1 VSEATVTVRTPA
13 GMSTAFGIE
22 AEDTATALLERAVG
36 YFVVQG
42 QLEHGGFR
50 LGLLRGPHIIDL
62 APEDRLLEVGVVDGD
77 VLHLITSE
85 PQVDGA

>member
-1 VSEATVTVRTPA
+1 
-13 GMSTAFGIE
+13 MSTAFGIE
-22 AEDTATALLERAVG
+22 VEDTAAALVERAVG

-62 APEDRLLEVGVVDGD
+62 GDEDLLLDVGVVDGD